1 MGHVN
6 HLEKEDGMEASVV
19 VEAPPVE
26 GVEEQIAESHPT
38 EPAAQN
44 ANVIKMFRYSE
55 YMHVGPGAVECEHAT
70 DGECEDHEHF
80 HAWCRLPNKFQH
92 RDLYTKAMAAK
103 ARRLRLL
110 ADEGSDAREVLESEL
125 DGLRADI
132 HLETI
137 IDDLLKAEWAQDYI
151 SALSEVT
158 EREEYEH
165 IEQDRERFKTLGE
178 TEDLDDEEAQS
189 EEFREL
195 MKHIG
200 DWTAAVET
208 EMESLQEPKREALR
222 VMDSDQLI
230 DQLRKG
236 RIAQIGDEVYLHVY
250 NQWEWFICT
259 LKVKLHPQLGKPYER
274 YWEEMGTL
282 EDPKPGSM
290 WGESPEV
297 IDALQETYNQLERA
311 LGAGVSGNS

>member
-1 MGHVN
+1 VN
-6 HLEKEDGMEASVV
+6 HPEKEDKMEASVA

-44 ANVIKMFRYSE
+44 ATVTKMFRYSG

-70 DGECEDHEHF
+70 DGECEDHGHF

-92 RDLYTKAMAAK
+92 RDLYTKGMAAK

-110 ADEGSDAREVLESEL
+110 ADEESDAREILENEL
-125 DGLRADI
+125 DGLRDASI
-132 HLETI
+132 EPL
-137 IDDLLKAEWAQDYI
+137 IDDLLKVEWAEDYI
-151 SALSEVT
+151 AAIREVS

-165 IEQDRERFKTLGE
+165 IEQDRERFQALGE
-178 TEDLDDEEAQS
+178 TEDLNNEEGQS

-195 MKHIG
+195 AKHIG
-200 DWTAAVET
+200 DWTAAVKA

-222 VMDSDQLI
+222 AMDHAQLV
-230 DQLRKG
+230 DVLRTR
-236 RIAQIGDEVYLHVY
+236 RIAQMGDEVYLHVY

-259 LKVKLHPQLGKPYER
+259 LKVKLHPQLGKPFER

-311 LGAGVSGNS
+311 LGAGVSGNF